1 MGERKKEKG
10 EWRWLA
16 HRPTTL
22 KLRWINSLGVDGRK
36 EKGEWRWLAHR
47 PTTLKLRWINS
58 LGGDGRKDSAND

>member
-36 EKGEWRWLAHR
+36 EKGKRRMEMAC
-47 PTTLKLRWINS
+47 PSSNYTKVTM
-58 LGGDGRKDSAND
+58 D